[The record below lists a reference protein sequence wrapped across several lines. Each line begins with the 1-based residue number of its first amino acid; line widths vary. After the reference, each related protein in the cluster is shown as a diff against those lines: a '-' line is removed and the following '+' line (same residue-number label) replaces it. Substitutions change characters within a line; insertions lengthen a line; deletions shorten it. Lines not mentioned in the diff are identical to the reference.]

1 MSKIALA
8 SDPSGTGTFTIASP
22 NSNTNR
28 TLTLPDTSGE
38 VFNQGNILG
47 TVSQSSGVPTGA
59 IIERGSNAN
68 GEFVKYADGT
78 LICTMDA
85 SYSNI
90 TTAAG
95 NIFRSATTTQTL
107 PVAVATGTVSYTWVF
122 DGGGTTIWGT
132 ARGTGTSAVDFT
144 MFTSSSL
151 SGARTA
157 RIGAVGRWY

>member
-38 VFNQGNILG
+38 VFNQGNIVG

-68 GEFVKYADGT
+68 GEFIKCADGT
-78 LICTMDA
+78 LICFENRSVTPVA
-85 SYSNI
+85 NTYTSFSWTYPSAFSVAPVISVTANSAQATLKNTQFSNS
-90 TTAAG
+90 TTTSADIGIVRETAT
-95 NIFRSATTTQTL
+95 ATTL
-107 PVAVATGTVSYTWVF
+107 
-122 DGGGTTIWGT
+122 
-132 ARGTGTSAVDFT
+132 SAI
-144 MFTSSSL
+144 
-151 SGARTA
+151 A
-157 RIGAVGRWY
+157 IGVWY